1 VATLML
7 ASRNAPVRT
16 EHASTSLSLRT
27 WLREG
32 WTILFSH
39 PDDFVRYDLEIDRWL
54 VVVQRAFAER
64 RVRPLAL
71 ASSTQ
76 DVERSW
82 ISQISGD
89 TRTLLLDDLS
99 RQGSSAV
106 DLQSHA
112 LRAEIAV
119 PGRRF
124 VMIIDSELRTRRT
137 FSYSSLSDL
146 PSPLEFP
153 GWAATLRAKQ
163 AADTSARSAF
173 VADARERQFY
183 SARRHKHWHPGLA
196 CSPTLHA
203 ARAS

>member
-1 VATLML
+1 ML
-7 ASRNAPVRT
+7 ASHDAPVRT

-39 PDDFVRYDLEIDRWL
+39 PDDFFRHDLEIDRWL

-64 RVRPLAL
+64 HVRPLAL

-146 PSPLEFP
+146 PSPLEFL

-183 SARRHKHWHPGLA
+183 SARRHKHWHPGVA
-196 CSPTLHA
+196 CSPTLHP